1 MSKKDP
7 QYFTVDAKKSLNLM
21 IDAGRS
27 MRIYG
32 ATVKV
37 LVEKYD
43 SESWSSTPI
52 PDYMDGYLNAK
63 VLRDFIDKRIKEPS
77 KMAIEY
83 MKANNFDGL
92 FLTKEELQIFY
103 SLIQSFEESKEYI
116 SKSYGVSTMLN

>member
-43 SESWSSTPI
+43 SENWSSTPI

-103 SLIQSFEESKEYI
+103 SLIQGFEESKEYI